1 MRKRFEQQLSL
12 GIVPIGEVKF
22 NERSRHQLPPLLK
35 ALQYVFVTPE
45 LNTQVFALLEARVL
59 KGKQKTGRLG
69 MSLWEMLV
77 LSLTRLNLDIDYDFL
92 LDLANNHE
100 SLRGILGVHP
110 CDFTRGHQYK
120 EQTVRDNVSLLDE
133 ALLRE
138 VNELIVA
145 QAHGLIK
152 KNEGA
157 EVLGLNIKVDSYVV
171 ESTIHFPTDLNLLW
185 DSGRKCIDTIVD
197 LLDSGL
203 ALDEW
208 GKHKYQYRQL
218 KNHYRNTSEIHRRK
232 GANYQD
238 RLRGAVRGYLIKA
251 HQISQKVKQSIL
263 HGAQE
268 VVGGHLSVVQVG
280 LLQALQYYWSML
292 DKHIDLVERRL
303 LKGEQIPHQE
313 KVFSIFEPHVEW
325 LSKGKLHRAVEL
337 GHNVAIATDQY
348 HFIIDFETMIGV
360 SDPQTGLEMGHRI
373 VKQYG
378 PYCQLKS
385 ISFDRGYYSS
395 LSKKALCEDFDQVIM
410 PKKGKKSLKQ
420 EVEESQEDFKQL
432 RRAHSAVESNI
443 NQLEH
448 NGLNRCPDKG
458 VKGFKRYVAL
468 GILSYNLHR
477 LGKLLIKIEKAQA
490 QPPPAKA
497 A

>member
-12 GIVPIGEVKF
+12 GIVPIGEVKLD
-22 NERSRHQLPPLLK
+22 ERSRHQLPPLLK
-35 ALQYVFVTPE
+35 ALQYVFVTPG
-45 LNTQVFALLEARVL
+45 LNTQVFALLEDRVL
-59 KGKQKTGRLG
+59 SGKQKTGRLG

-110 CDFTRGHQYK
+110 SNFTRGHQYK

-133 ALLRE
+133 SLLRE

-185 DSGRKCIDTIVD
+185 DSGRKCIATIVH

-203 ALDEW
+203 ALGQW

-218 KNHYRNTSEIHRRK
+218 KNHYRTTSEIHRRK
-232 GANYQD
+232 GADYKN
-238 RLRGAVRGYLIKA
+238 RLQGAVRGYLIKA
-251 HQISQKVKQSIL
+251 RQISQKVRQSIL
-263 HGAQE
+263 QGAQE
-268 VVGGHLSVVQVG
+268 VVGGHLSIVQVG
-280 LLQALQYYWSML
+280 LLQVLAYYWSML
-292 DKHIDLVERRL
+292 DKHIDLLERRL

-325 LSKGKLHRAVEL
+325 LSKGKMHRAVEL

-360 SDPQTGLEMGHRI
+360 SDPQTGLKISQRI
-373 VKQYG
+373 VDQYG
-378 PYCQLKS
+378 TYCQLRS

-395 LSKKALCEDFDQVIM
+395 LIKKILCEDFDQVIM
-410 PKKGKKSLKQ
+410 PKRGKKSLQQ
-420 EVEESQEDFKQL
+420 EVEESQEDFKRL

-448 NGLNRCPDKG
+448 NGLNRCPDRG
-458 VKGFKRYVAL
+458 EKGFKRYVAL

-490 QPPPAKA
+490 HSPPAKA